1 MQILQAEI
9 PQADICVHVS
19 LKYQY
24 RKSLENSQQQC
35 RQLLQ
40 DLHKAS
46 PACSILLVT
55 GSGKRPK
62 LCSIKVWSGSCCL
75 AVQPYCSSP
84 FTGLACLQC
93 LSLAKQW
100 PEKTV
105 EKLFVAYNPYL
116 PDAPALEEERQRL
129 SQKLASGMVA
139 GIYLQMGTDLER
151 LQAGLQYLRGLTGAE
166 GLQLLGS
173 VFLPTKK

>member
-1 MQILQAEI
+1 MQHQGVV
-9 PQADICVHVS
+9 Q
-19 LKYQY
+19 
-24 RKSLENSQQQC
+24 
-35 RQLLQ
+35 QLLPWC
-40 DLHKAS
+40 AAT
-46 PACSILLVT
+46 PLL
-55 GSGKRPK
+55 S
-62 LCSIKVWSGSCCL
+62 L
-75 AVQPYCSSP
+75 
-84 FTGLACLQC
+84 TGLACLQC

-116 PDAPALEEERQRL
+116 PDATALEEERQRL

-151 LQAGLQYLRGLTGAE
+151 LQAGLQYIHGLTGAAE
-166 GLQLLGS
+166 GLQLYGS

>member
-1 MQILQAEI
+1 MQHPFGHWLRQATK
-9 PQADICVHVS
+9 AVHHQGVV
-19 LKYQY
+19 
-24 RKSLENSQQQC
+24 
-35 RQLLQ
+35 RQLLPRC
-40 DLHKAS
+40 A
-46 PACSILLVT
+46 AMLLL
-55 GSGKRPK
+55 S
-62 LCSIKVWSGSCCL
+62 
-75 AVQPYCSSP
+75 

-100 PEKTV
+100 PEKAV

-151 LQAGLQYLRGLTGAE
+151 LQAGLQYLHGLTGAE
-166 GLQLLGS
+166 GLQLYGS